1 MLAANPGGIVLTPA
15 QAAAIRFDPATGF
28 SGTAPFNYTTTDNS
42 GNVSNTA
49 SYNITMAPQPPVTG
63 DIVNTVMP
71 NTNGVTAVTALSGT
85 DADGTIASYT
95 LLSVP
100 DASQGVLSVP
110 CPPTPTGGTCTGGFV
125 NLTAAVLAANLNG
138 ISLTP
143 AQAAALRFDPTAGF
157 TGLAAFKYAAVD
169 NSGLQSNVSTYTLP
183 VSGTGNIPP
192 VARNILTPSMTNTN
206 GPTAVPSLLG
216 TDADGTIASYTL
228 ISVPQAAQGVLSIP
242 CPPTPTGAT
251 CTGGFAD
258 LTPAVLAANP
268 AGIVLTPTQAAGM
281 RFDPAPNFAGN
292 VEFAY
297 TTIDNSG
304 ASSAGAVY
312 TIPVTSLPPVA
323 MQW

>member
-125 NLTAAVLAANLNG
+125 NLTAAVLAAN
-138 ISLTP
+138 P
-143 AQAAALRFDPTAGF
+143 MVFH
-157 TGLAAFKYAAVD
+157 
-169 NSGLQSNVSTYTLP
+169 
-183 VSGTGNIPP
+183 
-192 VARNILTPSMTNTN
+192 
-206 GPTAVPSLLG
+206 
-216 TDADGTIASYTL
+216 
-228 ISVPQAAQGVLSIP
+228 
-242 CPPTPTGAT
+242 
-251 CTGGFAD
+251 
-258 LTPAVLAANP
+258 
-268 AGIVLTPTQAAGM
+268 
-281 RFDPAPNFAGN
+281 
-292 VEFAY
+292 
-297 TTIDNSG
+297 
-304 ASSAGAVY
+304 
-312 TIPVTSLPPVA
+312 
-323 MQW
+323 